1 MYIYIHIGSPRKRSN
16 VYHHIKST
24 KDCLVISWFSL
35 SRPSVVNMCRRFE
48 EGPTSKIH
56 RMRRTKPNIY
66 KNCVLMNYCNQWKT
80 TRSNY
85 PVHVPISS
93 FWIHGEIQAHQFW
106 DTGKPNPPKKWKPQ
120 GLKGFYSSLTFR
132 EWLSCV
138 ICALWAAQK
147 FKHIRCY
154 SFGYFKT
161 VKRRWEETRISSNMA
176 WPDKPSPFNSK
187 SRSPSEIESCGLA
200 WFHSFTCP
208 LLKTSRTTSPS
219 ECLL

>member
-1 MYIYIHIGSPRKRSN
+1 MCIYNVYTCSKFKHIYIYIYIIYVYIYIHIRSPRKRSN

-85 PVHVPISS
+85 PVHVQISS

-106 DTGKPNPPKKWKPQ
+106 DTGKPNPPKKMKTPGSQ
-120 GLKGFYSSLTFR
+120 RILFLAD
-132 EWLSCV
+132 LSRVTKLCD
-138 ICALWAAQK
+138 L
-147 FKHIRCY
+147 
-154 SFGYFKT
+154 
-161 VKRRWEETRISSNMA
+161 
-176 WPDKPSPFNSK
+176 
-187 SRSPSEIESCGLA
+187 
-200 WFHSFTCP
+200 CP
-208 LLKTSRTTSPS
+208 LGSTKIQTYP
-219 ECLL
+219 LL